1 MDITLERILSL
12 IPKRPD
18 GEYLHGAKKEFA
30 QSIGYSGG
38 EIINMWESGDSK
50 SYLKKI
56 HEISS
61 KYDVS
66 LDWLMGK
73 TDERKP
79 TSVSEDGLSS
89 EAKEIIRLYDLASP
103 ELRSAALAVLKS
115 AEAVDRVPG
124 DSAKE
129 K

>member
-73 TDERKP
+73 TDEKKAATIEGSGP
-79 TSVSEDGLSS
+79 ITPAKKELLSEIENLTEEEMVALTEMVRATKKMRG
-89 EAKEIIRLYDLASP
+89 AK
-103 ELRSAALAVLKS
+103 
-115 AEAVDRVPG
+115 
-124 DSAKE
+124 
-129 K
+129 

>member
-73 TDERKP
+73 TDKKKP
-79 TSVSEDGLSS
+79 ATIEGSGPIDW
-89 EAKEIIRLYDLASP
+89 K
-103 ELRSAALAVLKS
+103 AVLDKMNLDELMQLQS
-115 AEAVDRVPG
+115 EVVKKIAEG
-124 DSAKE
+124 GTNE
-129 K
+129 KTN